1 MTNFGIEGKLT
12 SLPLS
17 AAIARLNAIPEK
29 YDYSM
34 KHHSSCSGTGRALV
48 GGHKIDSGVDS
59 KSGRRLARE
68 LD

>member
-17 AAIARLNAIPEK
+17 AAIARLNAIPEG

-34 KHHSSCSGTGRALV
+34 KHHSSGTGRALV
-48 GGHKIDSGVDS
+48 GGHKIDGGVDS